1 MKQPDGKWEQF
12 LSFWKRLIDG
22 GAHLGPLSRDPDHLA
37 GVVVAALHVRGTDQ
51 VCAVHL
57 VDLLTIVVLTLQS
70 PPPVTPSACL
80 TAL

>member
-1 MKQPDGKWEQF
+1 MKRPGGKRERF

-22 GAHLGPLSRDPDHLA
+22 GSHLGPLSRDPDHLA
-37 GVVVAALHVRGTDQ
+37 GVVVAALHVRRTDQ

-57 VDLLTIVVLTLQS
+57 VDLLTVVVLTFQS